1 MDKKITTKN
10 SILFNQL
17 WIKQVIEDGNSH
29 VLVSK
34 KFENCCIG
42 EMIELRYS
50 MENLGPGGPKVTRGN
65 SILYTREWIKKYIDE
80 GLPLPNRKISTKYSL
95 GEVLELLYYQKH
107 NLQNSNIPS
116 SENKKNEDTI
126 LSLGEWIE
134 KYHEEGLPLPKGR
147 FSTQSIE
154 KGLEL
159 QYYKMNLGKKSSK
172 SQTEKLLVLSGE
184 RK

>member
-1 MDKKITTKN
+1 MDKKITMKN

-17 WIKQVIEDGNSH
+17 WIKQTIEDGNSH

-65 SILYTREWIKKYIDE
+65 SILYTREWI
-80 GLPLPNRKISTKYSL
+80 
-95 GEVLELLYYQKH
+95 
-107 NLQNSNIPS
+107 
-116 SENKKNEDTI
+116 
-126 LSLGEWIE
+126 E

-147 FSTQSIE
+147 FSTQSVE